1 MPEAAPSSIGANSAT
16 SGVPSPASGTASSP
30 KTSPAAG
37 AASATVSSGCIAAH
51 TSAASRISTSPRCT
65 AARWACANASTAA
78 GVSQSGSSGSAMPHS
93 TRTIVRSEGVGGS
106 CGVKSRRR
114 SPGARRLN
122 RGLRPTRASGLTS
135 NHDGDATPCSSRG
148 HVGRREPILGPIR
161 GPVRKVV
168 LVRLSSLLAVFAHP
182 DDESLVAGGILAQHA
197 AAGARTAVVTATW
210 APGTRRAA
218 ELADA
223 LRVLGAGE
231 PRLLGYADAKV
242 PESAPGQP
250 RWCDAPLDEAVC
262 RLVGQIRDF
271 RPEGLVTFDALGG
284 LTGHADHVHTHRVTV
299 LAAEAAGLDG
309 YPAAGRPWAP
319 SIVYLATHPRSAV
332 EAIGKIL
339 GTRGAVHA
347 TPDEQVTDRVTSRP
361 GWNRRWPRSWPTAP
375 KSTGAPFPGSSTA
388 CRRRP
393 ARSSSR
399 PSGSSVALWRTDR
412 CGPPPRRA
420 ISEARR
426 TAQSSGWSITAR
438 RAP

>member
-1 MPEAAPSSIGANSAT
+1 M
-16 SGVPSPASGTASSP
+16 
-30 KTSPAAG
+30 
-37 AASATVSSGCIAAH
+37 
-51 TSAASRISTSPRCT
+51 
-65 AARWACANASTAA
+65 
-78 GVSQSGSSGSAMPHS
+78 
-93 TRTIVRSEGVGGS
+93 
-106 CGVKSRRR
+106 
-114 SPGARRLN
+114 
-122 RGLRPTRASGLTS
+122 
-135 NHDGDATPCSSRG
+135 
-148 HVGRREPILGPIR
+148 
-161 GPVRKVV
+161 
-168 LVRLSSLLAVFAHP
+168 RLSSLLAVFAHP

-347 TPDEQVTDRVTSRP
+347 TPDEQVTDRVDVSPWLEQKVAAILAHRSEVDRGALPGLVDRLSPKAREELLATEWFIGRP
-361 GWNRRWPRSWPTAP
+361 LAH
-375 KSTGAPFPGSSTA
+375 
-388 CRRRP
+388 
-393 ARSSSR
+393 
-399 PSGSSVALWRTDR
+399 
-412 CGPPPRRA
+412 
-420 ISEARR
+420 
-426 TAQSSGWSITAR
+426 
-438 RAP
+438 